1 MESNFVLFF
10 QVFGESLCLTTDYL
24 STEEKVVA
32 ANSKVESVEAESS
45 RLSKDLIE
53 AMDEPTKEKGKIKE
67 LNEALKVEKL
77 LVAQK
82 DDEIQATL
90 LQTNEEREKAIDQ
103 FLKSECFF
111 DLQFIQYYKGFELL
125 RRWMMKHHSQAVD
138 FSNLDFEAI
147 DTKVLVNEAKEQG
160 EATTTAVGGEGAT
173 KGGPMDEAR
182 VDEGHMD
189 KVVAAP

>member
-1 MESNFVLFF
+1 M
-10 QVFGESLCLTTDYL
+10 
-24 STEEKVVA
+24 A

-45 RLSKDLIE
+45 RLSKDLNE
-53 AMDEPTKEKGKIKE
+53 AMDEPTKAKGKIKE

-82 DDEIQATL
+82 DDEIQAAL
-90 LQTNEEREKAIDQ
+90 LQTDEEREKAIDQ

-125 RRWMMKHHSQAVD
+125 HRWMMKHHSQAAD

-147 DTKVLVNEAKEQG
+147 DTEVLVNGAKEQG
-160 EATTTAVGGEGAT
+160 EATTIAVVGEGAT
-173 KGGPMDEAR
+173 KGGPTDEAR
-182 VDEGHMD
+182 MDEGHMD
-189 KVVAAP
+189 KVVVAP